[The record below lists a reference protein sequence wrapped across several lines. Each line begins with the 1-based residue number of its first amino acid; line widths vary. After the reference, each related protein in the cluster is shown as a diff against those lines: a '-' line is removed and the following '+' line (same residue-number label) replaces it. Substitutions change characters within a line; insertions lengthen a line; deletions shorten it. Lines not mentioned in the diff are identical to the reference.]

1 MDMTI
6 FHALAAFLNVGFL
19 NIGQAGALSA
29 DIWTLA
35 AGPNQAVYYGVNYE
49 GVYRSRDDG
58 ASWALASDGLKF
70 YYHTYRLA
78 TVPDGTL
85 FAATDQA
92 IFRSAD
98 EGASWTPV
106 GQGLPGGWQLIW
118 QLAGDSRG
126 NLFVSGVWEP
136 EGSPAG
142 TQVYGVFRSIDR
154 GESWSAAGAG
164 LPKSP
169 WLTGLAVGPNDAL
182 FTGACGEGG
191 CGSFRSADGGQT
203 WEKIALDL
211 PVGMTLRSLARDQS
225 GDLAAGFA
233 GDEKGAGIYRSSDGG
248 KYWRKIEGIPDGAYA
263 TSLAREPSGRLLAA
277 ICKRSPGGQTRGLGV
292 YRSTPDGLIW
302 KPANFDFPSAADL
315 FADHLTVS
323 SAGSVFAIL
332 HWAGGEGIFKSTD
345 GGASWRREK
354 RAPAAQ

>member
-1 MDMTI
+1 MGMTV
-6 FHALAAFLNVGFL
+6 FHALMVFLNVGFF
-19 NIGQAGALSA
+19 NNGRANALSA

-35 AGPNQAVYYGVNYE
+35 AGPNQTVYYGVNYE

-78 TVPDGTL
+78 AVPDGML
-85 FAATDQA
+85 FAGTDQA
-92 IFRSAD
+92 VFRSAD
-98 EGASWTPV
+98 EGASWKPV

-118 QLAGDSRG
+118 QLVCDSRG

-142 TQVYGVFRSIDR
+142 TQVYGAFRSMDR
-154 GESWSAAGAG
+154 GESWSAIGAG
-164 LPKSP
+164 LPESP
-169 WLTGLAVGPNDAL
+169 WLTGLAAGPNDTL
-182 FTGACGEGG
+182 FAGACGKSD
-191 CGSFRSADGGQT
+191 CGSFRSTDSGHT

-211 PVGMTLRSLARDQS
+211 PVGMTLQSLAADPS
-225 GDLAAGFA
+225 GGLVAGFA
-233 GDEKGAGIYRSSDGG
+233 GDEKGAGIYRSWDGG

-263 TSLAREPSGRLLAA
+263 TSLAREPSGRFLAA
-277 ICKRSPGGQTRGLGV
+277 IRKRSPEGKWRGLGV

-302 KPANFDFPSAADL
+302 KPANFGFPGAEDL
-315 FADHLTVS
+315 FADHLTLS

-332 HWAGGEGIFKSTD
+332 HWAGGEGIYKSAD
-345 GGASWRREK
+345 GGANWRREK
-354 RAPAAQ
+354 HALAAQ